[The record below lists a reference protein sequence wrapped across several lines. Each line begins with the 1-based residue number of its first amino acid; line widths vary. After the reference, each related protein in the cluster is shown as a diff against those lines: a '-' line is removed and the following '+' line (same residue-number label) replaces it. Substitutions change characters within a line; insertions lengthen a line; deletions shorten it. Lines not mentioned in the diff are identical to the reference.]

1 MGSAS
6 TLFHLAGALRRAIGR
21 VFVTFFLTLLIVGG
35 ASEAAFYVIR
45 NNQSPDLLAHV
56 VSAFVAVGWAIAVS
70 LVVLVGEIIRG
81 LVTGAKDAVKD
92 VEKEVGQAGS
102 FVGGVVQSVEHRGDK
117 K

>member
-21 VFVTFFLTLLIVGG
+21 VFIMFVLTLLIVGG

-45 NNQSPDLLAHV
+45 NNHAPDLLAHV
-56 VSAFVAVGWAIAVS
+56 VSAFVAIGWAIAVS
-70 LVVLVGEIIRG
+70 LIVLVGEIIRG

-92 VEKEVGQAGS
+92 VEKDVGDVGS
-102 FVGGVVQSVEHRGDK
+102 FVGGVVQSVEHRGERK
-117 K
+117 